1 MSVNTQFQEHYRNLE
16 DAIKTA
22 RIEVSKCINP
32 EIGGY
37 DDYTDLFKRKILEV
51 AVKLNEIKELMD

>member
-1 MSVNTQFQEHYRNLE
+1 MRVNTEFKEHYRMLE

-22 RIEVSKCINP
+22 QIEVSKCINP

-37 DDYTDLFKRKILEV
+37 DDYIESFKRKVLEI
-51 AVKLNEIKELMD
+51 AVKLNEIRELMP